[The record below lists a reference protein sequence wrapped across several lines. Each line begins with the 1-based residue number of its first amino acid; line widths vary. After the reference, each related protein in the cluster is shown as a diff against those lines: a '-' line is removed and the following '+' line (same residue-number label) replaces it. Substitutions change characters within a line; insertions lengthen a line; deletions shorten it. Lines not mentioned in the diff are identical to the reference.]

1 MQNESTTQHDNDKQN
16 EDEIAE
22 IDRFFA
28 GEHAR
33 KDELRYGKESMKFA
47 KEGLAKIYASLQA
60 TTESKPMAIT
70 SKL

>member
-16 EDEIAE
+16 EIAE
-22 IDRFFA
+22 IDRFYA